1 MNKWFVDVRDT
12 NRVNLDDGEWI
23 DIKRNLSAADQD
35 YLARETI
42 SLELNVGEISEDE
55 VPTTEAPTVNLRSS
69 RRRREQAEKKI
80 KTAKMMPAVLPL
92 LRAIIVDWSFCDER
106 GKKVPVND
114 ANVGNLKREISNI
127 VQDAWM
133 TVELPLDSDVI
144 QN

>member
-12 NRVNLDDGEWI
+12 NRVDLEDGQWI

-42 SLELNVGEISEDE
+42 SLELNMGGDNEEEEVTTE
-55 VPTTEAPTVNLRSS
+55 VPTVNVRSS

-92 LRAIIVDWSFCDER
+92 LRAIIVDWSFCDNR

-133 TVELPLDSDVI
+133 TIELPLDENVI
-144 QN
+144 QS